1 MSWFTTHLQD
11 ISYTFLGILFEG
23 IPFLLL
29 GSLVSGL
36 IDAFVP
42 SETLAKILPKNSA
55 LAICLSGLLGG
66 IFPMCECGSVIVVR
80 RFIKKGLP
88 ISAAVTYM
96 LASPLVNPIVAF
108 STYMAFRGRGGPLG
122 GGQSP
127 LMIMGW
133 RLTLGFLLA
142 TAVGFIIR
150 QIPARLILQPDVLSG
165 PTGARRVG
173 LTISS
178 APDPADALDLETGGG
193 FSGKLLRAVQ
203 SATSDFL
210 DVALFLVIGAI
221 IASIY
226 KSVMDQEFMTRL
238 ATNAPL
244 SIIAMMALRFML
256 SLCSTSDA
264 FIAAS
269 FTSFSMASRLA
280 FMVFGPM
287 FDLKLVFLYQVVFRR
302 RFVLFL
308 GIGLF
313 VAVVLI
319 CLRLSMTLR

>member
-1 MSWFTTHLQD
+1 MSWLTSHIQD
-11 ISYTFLGILFEG
+11 IAYTFLSILFEG

-42 SETLAKILPKNSA
+42 SETLTKILPKNSA

-96 LASPLVNPIVAF
+96 LASPIVNPIVAL
-108 STYMAFRGRGGPLG
+108 STYTAFRNQRALEFM
-122 GGQSP
+122 S
-127 LMIMGW
+127 L
-133 RLTLGFLLA
+133 RLTIGFLLA
-142 TAVGFIIR
+142 VAVGFVVR
-150 QIPARLILQPDVLSG
+150 QIPLHQLLQPEVLAALKGNKRTGLRISAAADPDENIDLNSG
-165 PTGARRVG
+165 NRFA
-173 LTISS
+173 
-178 APDPADALDLETGGG
+178 A
-193 FSGKLLRAVQ
+193 KLLRAVQ

-210 DVALFLVIGAI
+210 DVALFLVIGAA

-226 KSVMDQEFMTRL
+226 KSVSSQQFMQHL
-238 ATNAPL
+238 ATSAPL
-244 SIIAMMALRFML
+244 SIVAMIALRFML

-269 FTSFSMASRLA
+269 FTSFSFASKLA
-280 FMVFGPM
+280 FLVYGAM
-287 FDLKLVFLYQVVFRR
+287 FDLKLLFLYQVVFRR
-302 RFVLFL
+302 RFVICL
-308 GIGLF
+308 GVGLF
-313 VAVVLI
+313 IAVVLI
-319 CLRLSMTLR
+319 CLRISMTPQ

>member
-1 MSWFTTHLQD
+1 MSWLTSHIQD
-11 ISYTFLGILFEG
+11 ISYTFLSILFEG

-42 SETLAKILPKNSA
+42 SETLTKILPKNSA

-96 LASPLVNPIVAF
+96 LASPIVNPIVAL
-108 STYMAFRGRGGPLG
+108 STLTAFRNQRALEFM
-122 GGQSP
+122 S
-127 LMIMGW
+127 L
-133 RLTLGFLLA
+133 RLTIGFLLA
-142 TAVGFIIR
+142 VAVGFVVR
-150 QIPARLILQPDVLSG
+150 QIPLHQLLQPEVLAALKG
-165 PTGARRVG
+165 NKRTGLR
-173 LTISS
+173 IS
-178 APDPADALDLETGGG
+178 AAADPDEMLDLKTGNR
-193 FSGKLLRAVQ
+193 FAAKLLRAVQ

-210 DVALFLVIGAI
+210 DVAMFLVIGAA

-226 KSVMDQEFMTRL
+226 KSVSSQQFMQHL

-244 SIIAMMALRFML
+244 SIVAMMGLRFLL

-269 FTSFSMASRLA
+269 FTSFSFASKLA
-280 FMVFGPM
+280 FLVFGPL
-287 FDLKLVFLYQVVFRR
+287 FDLKLLFLYQVVFRR
-302 RFVLFL
+302 RFV
-308 GIGLF
+308 IGLGVGLF
-313 VAVVLI
+313 IAVVLI
-319 CLRLSMTLR
+319 CLRISMTPQ